1 MNLKYCSLTGAD
13 DAVNPEDLVNI
24 SSQFPFA
31 EWAILLLRARA
42 GQPRFPT
49 TSWIESFKSKATGL
63 NKAMHLC
70 DDAFLG
76 FIARDAEVMDIMKGF
91 QRIQLNLK
99 FGDVEGKYDPAELV
113 TRVKESPEW
122 QFILQYT
129 PEKQGLLPAFKDV
142 PNHAV
147 LYDSSAGRGISP
159 NSWDVPLDGH
169 FCGYAGGMNPENVNK
184 NLEMISRAA
193 AGHVTWIDMETG
205 VRTNDQFDLAKVR
218 QVLVTASPYVIT
230 SRQTPSSRPSF

>member
-1 MNLKYCSLTGAD
+1 MKIQYCSITGAD
-13 DAVNPEDLVNI
+13 DQVDIADL
-24 SSQFPFA
+24 STLSHSHPFV

-42 GQPRFPT
+42 GQPRFPST
-49 TSWIESFKSKATGL
+49 DWIEDFTRHTHGQ

-76 FIARDAEVMDIMKGF
+76 FIAQDPEVKALMSGF

-113 TRVKESPEW
+113 ARVKENPQH

-129 PEKQGLLPAFKDV
+129 HDKQGLLPLFTGI

-147 LYDSSAGRGISP
+147 LFDASAGRGINP
-159 NSWDVPLDGH
+159 DHWDAPLDGH
-169 FCGYAGGMNPENVNK
+169 FCGYAGGLNPDNVER
-184 NLEMISRAA
+184 NLKMIAQVA
-193 AGHVTWIDMETG
+193 TGQTTWIDMESG
-205 VRTNDQFDLAKVR
+205 VRNNDRFDLDKVR
-218 QVLVTASPYVIT
+218 RVLEMVAPYT
-230 SRQTPSSRPSF
+230 TGFHNRG